1 MMNKDLSTPSDVITS
16 CDYEMCPTIKC
27 NDGINAITVVKS
39 DGNLL
44 SIETGTNHDCDK
56 HYKSPENRAVGNTQ
70 R

>member
-1 MMNKDLSTPSDVITS
+1 MMNADLSTLSDVITLY
-16 CDYEMCPTIKC
+16 DYEMCPTIKS
-27 NDGINAITVVKS
+27 NNETNTITVVKP

-44 SIETGTNHDCDK
+44 SIETGTNHDCNN